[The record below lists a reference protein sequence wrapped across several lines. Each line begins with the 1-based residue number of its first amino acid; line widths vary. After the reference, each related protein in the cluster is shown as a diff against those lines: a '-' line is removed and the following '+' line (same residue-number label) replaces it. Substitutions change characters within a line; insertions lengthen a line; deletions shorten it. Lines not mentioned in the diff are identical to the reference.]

1 MQFTIGQTAMGWRR
15 TLAAVAATCLLA
27 AATTS
32 DALAQ
37 SGAFAGLGGSWSGSG
52 QIRLE
57 GGQREA
63 IRCSANYVSR
73 SGGSGLGLSL
83 RCASPSGRVELRASL
98 TASGGR
104 VSGSWEERTYGLAG
118 SVSGSGSGNSLRLAF
133 SGSVSGSMS
142 VSTSGGSQS
151 ISVRTASA
159 LQSVSVSLRRN

>member
-1 MQFTIGQTAMGWRR
+1 MLCGIGWRR
-15 TLAAVAATCLLA
+15 PA
-27 AATTS
+27 AATAMVLLAGAATTA
-32 DALAQ
+32 ALAQ
-37 SGAFAGLGGSWSGSG
+37 GGGAFAGLGGSWSGSG

-63 IRCSANYVSR
+63 IRCSAHYVSR

-118 SVSGSGSGNSLRLAF
+118 SVSGSGSGSSLRLAF
-133 SGSVSGSMS
+133 SGSVSGSMT

-151 ISVRTASA
+151 ISLRTASA
-159 LQSVSVSLRRN
+159 LQSVNVSLRRH